1 MLTSALLISTD
12 FELLLGRVKF
22 WTGNDIHCACYCYR
36 TVGMIFYEVKTL
48 SQREI
53 SQFVCLIS
61 VPHDWN
67 IDRDYY
73 LNGILKFHS

>member
-53 SQFVCLIS
+53 AVCLFNFCS
-61 VPHDWN
+61 SRRN